1 MNELLELLE
10 STKNNGI
17 EVSVPL
23 SNIIEE
29 CLVEVKHSDD
39 FLIHDILYIS
49 NRIINCYVTETG
61 TTYLNTVDNSQIIAL
76 ETSLKMVDKAIS
88 VVGEFTKEFN
98 LFCKKAFDIISWY
111 IETIPY

>member
-10 STKNNGI
+10 STKSNGI

-39 FLIHDILYIS
+39 FTIGGILKVSNYIT
-49 NRIINCYVTETG
+49 NCYVVATG
-61 TTYLNTVDNSQIIAL
+61 TTYLNTTDNSQILAL
-76 ETSLKMVDKAIS
+76 ENALDLVS
-88 VVGEFTKEFN
+88 VASATESAEKEFE
-98 LFCKKAFDIISWY
+98 LFCKKAFDLISWY

>member
-23 SNIIEE
+23 TNVIED
-29 CLVEVKHSDD
+29 CLVEAKHSDD
-39 FLIHDILYIS
+39 FTVENILVVSNQLISRYAMA
-49 NRIINCYVTETG
+49 TG
-61 TTYLNTVDNSQIIAL
+61 TTYLNTVDNSQILAFKNVLDAVYLI
-76 ETSLKMVDKAIS
+76 SMVESA
-88 VVGEFTKEFN
+88 EKEFK
-98 LFCKKAFDIISWY
+98 LFCKKAFNLISWY